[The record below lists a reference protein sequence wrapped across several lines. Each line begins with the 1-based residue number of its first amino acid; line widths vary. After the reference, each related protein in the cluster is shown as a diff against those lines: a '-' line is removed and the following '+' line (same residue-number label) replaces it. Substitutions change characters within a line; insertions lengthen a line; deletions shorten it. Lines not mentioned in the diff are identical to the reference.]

1 MTSMTSCASGVLCIA
16 IPIRQSRVPLSCLA
30 GASVHFD
37 GVSSPQPFFSWAC
50 SICSLLYIMYHLL
63 PFNEV
68 VKSIYVNKFYMSKLG
83 LNMNRWNRIP
93 SLFTVEC
100 GVRRCQI
107 GSTAQQKW
115 HIKIP
120 SFSFFFIISD
130 FHFKFRYTSGYFPS
144 NHSVPT
150 EHRTWLQLRLLRQL
164 QQLWSNNYHYL
175 TSFAT

>member
-120 SFSFFFIISD
+120 SFTFFFHYFGFPLQIPL
-130 FHFKFRYTSGYFPS
+130 HFRLFQRL
-144 NHSVPT
+144 
-150 EHRTWLQLRLLRQL
+150 RT
-164 QQLWSNNYHYL
+164 HYVSFSFSQFNSSLNCKAL
-175 TSFAT
+175 TK